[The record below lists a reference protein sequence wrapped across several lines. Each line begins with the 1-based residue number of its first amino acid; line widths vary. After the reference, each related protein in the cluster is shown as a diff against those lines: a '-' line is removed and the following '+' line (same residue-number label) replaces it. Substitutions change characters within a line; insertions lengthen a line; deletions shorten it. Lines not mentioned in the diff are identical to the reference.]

1 MSSNKAIVLGRRFGL
16 CIAAACF
23 AAGPAFAGESDCN
36 GNGVP
41 DATDIRNGTSVDCQ
55 PDGVPDECQ
64 VAEAVLYAYDAGPD
78 LQIGGGG
85 TSAVLGER
93 FFLAASFPFIG
104 GVEYEGI
111 DVPSGTLIGAA
122 VWSDPDS
129 DGDPADAILLA
140 TAEAEASPSG
150 SGRIAFESG
159 VEVGGDG
166 TSFFVGIWFEDA
178 PGWRGGEGW

>member
-1 MSSNKAIVLGRRFGL
+1 TFGRNLIVL
-16 CIAAACF
+16 ISAACCL
-23 AAGPAFAGESDCN
+23 GVPAFAGESDCN

-41 DATDIRNGTSVDCQ
+41 DATDIRDGTSVDCQ

-64 VAEAVLYAYDAGPD
+64 VAEGVLYAYDVGPD

-85 TSAVLGER
+85 TSVVLGER

-111 DVPSGTLIGAA
+111 DVPSGTLIAAA

-129 DGDPADAILLA
+129 DGDPADAVLLT
-140 TAEAEASPSG
+140 TAESAASPSG

-166 TSFFVGIWFEDA
+166 TSFFVGIWFENA
-178 PGWRGGEGW
+178 PGWRGG